1 METASPIGYLIST
14 TEITVNITYNQD
26 KTECIVALSPDE
38 DIVNEPIAPTTIEF
52 TKTNGENPLSGATFG
67 LYDSED
73 VLLQSATSDMNGLV
87 QFTDVGVG
95 TYTIRETEAPE
106 DYLLNETEITAVV
119 TYNEE
124 NTGMD
129 VALTPDGDFV
139 NEIDPSTQIATIELK
154 KTDDAGAALA
164 GAVFGLYNDD
174 NELVSQA
181 TSDASGIVTFADVL
195 IGSYTIKEISA
206 PAGYRISNIE
216 IPVELTKEDV
226 DTVVQTTPY
235 TIVDNRIGATIQITK
250 VDRSS
255 GKVLSGA
262 VFSLLNESGTIV
274 ATATSGSNGLA
285 TFSDV
290 MPGTYTITET
300 KAPSGY
306 IASTDKTTITTELDK
321 TYTYTV
327 KNTAKKTLPQS
338 GMFWDGKML
347 ALAGV
352 FLILVG
358 SIIGLLSRTRKI
370 KKT

>member
-1 METASPIGYLIST
+1 
-14 TEITVNITYNQD
+14 
-26 KTECIVALSPDE
+26 
-38 DIVNEPIAPTTIEF
+38 
-52 TKTNGENPLSGATFG
+52 
-67 LYDSED
+67 
-73 VLLQSATSDMNGLV
+73 MNGLV